1 MSRELDG
8 GREPRQGP
16 DRGKAGKSADPLRFE
31 EGREESPLEP
41 QAPTRGARGGK
52 QAEPL
57 RFGPER
63 EPEPGAPRQR
73 RPDWKKAS
81 ARKVRE
87 TTAPAE
93 PERREEAAP
102 QGDGHQSAP
111 QAGAAPENTGRP
123 DPLEGR
129 ADRFPSDRAAEPV
142 PPAEHGEPPDDPREA
157 PAPRGPERA
166 SLREGPAARLRFEDE
181 DAAPGSQPGKAAPK
195 GPRPAGRG
203 PGYSQDAPADAPPEA
218 PMGQSVPRDGGGKFR
233 TESNSEQVNRA
244 KFRMEKRE
252 AKLGRARDKLAKQK
266 PPKPKGPVRKIA
278 GAAGWTAH
286 GFVHSKI
293 YENEHENVGIEGAHR
308 SELAAEAGGRKLY
321 RFARRKIREH
331 PAKAVRRAQSRLTKA
346 TANYHLHRAAQEQP
360 KLAMNAW
367 KRFLYK
373 RKLKQQYRKRAK
385 EAAKYGAAAARKT
398 AVTTEKLAAR
408 TVGFVKRH
416 PVGVL
421 LALACLLIVF
431 LFQSCTS
438 ALAPLGSGAGG
449 GIGATTYAAKDADI
463 LAAEAAYCDLE
474 AELQTYL
481 DSYTATH
488 SYDEYHFD
496 LDEIEH
502 DPYVLISILSALHEG
517 EWTLADVEGTLA
529 DLFDRQ
535 YILTEEVVVETRY
548 RTESRTD
555 SDGNSYTVQV
565 PYDYYICYV
574 TLENFNLSH
583 LPVYMMGEEQMARYA
598 LYMASLGN
606 RPDLFPGSGYV
617 DKYTQPV
624 DRYEVPTEYLSDE
637 QFAALLTE
645 AEKYVGY
652 PYVWGGSSPATSFDC
667 SGYLSWVLNQCGWNV
682 GRLGATGLYNYCT
695 PTSNP
700 KPGDLV
706 FFVGTYDTTG
716 ISHCGLYLGD
726 GMMLHAGDPIGYAN
740 LNTSYW
746 QSHLYAYGRLP

>member
-1 MSRELDG
+1 MSRERDG
-8 GREPRQGP
+8 GREPRKDPASRLTSDQEQ
-16 DRGKAGKSADPLRFE
+16 AGRLSD
-31 EGREESPLEP
+31 
-41 QAPTRGARGGK
+41 
-52 QAEPL
+52 PL

-87 TTAPAE
+87 ATAE
-93 PERREEAAP
+93 PERREDAAP
-102 QGDGHQSAP
+102 QGDGSQPVSEPVEGAP
-111 QAGAAPENTGRP
+111 PLDSRAAT
-123 DPLEGR
+123 
-129 ADRFPSDRAAEPV
+129 FPPDRAAEPV
-142 PPAEHGEPPDDPREA
+142 PQAEHGEPPGDPRE
-157 PAPRGPERA
+157 APRGPERPEP
-166 SLREGPAARLRFEDE
+166 RQGPAARLRFEDE
-181 DAAPGSQPGKAAPK
+181 APADDPGADTPK

-203 PGYSQDAPADAPPEA
+203 PAYSQEGGGNQPQEA
-218 PMGQSVPRDGGGKFR
+218 PLGQSVPKDGSGKFR
-233 TESNSEQVNRA
+233 MESQQEQINRS
-244 KFRMEKRE
+244 KFRMEKQG
-252 AKLGRARDKLAKQK
+252 AKLDKARDRLAKQK
-266 PPKPKGPVRKIA
+266 PPKKKGLIRKAA

-286 GFVHSKI
+286 GFVHGKI

-308 SELAAEAGGRKLY
+308 SELVGEAAGRKLY
-321 RFARRKIREH
+321 RFAKRKVREH
-331 PAKAVRRAQSRLTKA
+331 PAKAVQRAQSKFTKA
-346 TANYHLHRAAQEQP
+346 TADYHFRMAAQEHPGLVKNPWQ
-360 KLAMNAW
+360 
-367 KRFLYK
+367 RFLYK
-373 RKLKQQYRKRAK
+373 RRLKQQYRKRAK
-385 EAAKYGAAAARKT
+385 EAAQYGAAAAKKT
-398 AVTTEKLAAR
+398 AVTTEKLATR

-421 LALACLLIVF
+421 LALACLLIVV
-431 LFQSCTS
+431 LFQSCVS
-438 ALAPLGSGAGG
+438 SLAPLGSGAGG
-449 GIGATTYAAKDADI
+449 GIGATTYAAKDEDI

-474 AELQTYL
+474 AELQGYL

-555 SDGNSYTVQV
+555 SEGNSYTVQV

-583 LPVYMMGEEQMARYA
+583 LPVYMMGEDQLARYA
-598 LYMASLGN
+598 LYMATLGN

-617 DKYTQPV
+617 DKYTQPA
-624 DRYEVPTEYLSDE
+624 DRYEVPAEYMGDE
-637 QFAALLTE
+637 KFAALLTE

-695 PTSNP
+695 PTSDP
-700 KPGDLV
+700 QPGDLV
-706 FFVGTYDTTG
+706 FFVGTYDTDG
-716 ISHCGLYLGD
+716 VSHCGLYLGD
-726 GMMLHAGDPIGYAN
+726 GMMLHCGDPIGYAN

-746 QSHLYAYGRLP
+746 QAHLYAYGRLP

>member
-1 MSRELDG
+1 MSRERDG
-8 GREPRQGP
+8 GREPRKDPASRLISDQEQ
-16 DRGKAGKSADPLRFE
+16 AGRLSD
-31 EGREESPLEP
+31 
-41 QAPTRGARGGK
+41 
-52 QAEPL
+52 PL

-87 TTAPAE
+87 ATAE
-93 PERREEAAP
+93 PERREDAAP
-102 QGDGHQSAP
+102 QGDGSQPVSEPVEGAP
-111 QAGAAPENTGRP
+111 PLDSRAAT
-123 DPLEGR
+123 
-129 ADRFPSDRAAEPV
+129 FPPDRAAEPV
-142 PPAEHGEPPDDPREA
+142 PQAEHGEPPGDPRE
-157 PAPRGPERA
+157 APRGPER
-166 SLREGPAARLRFEDE
+166 LEPRQGPAARLRFEDE
-181 DAAPGSQPGKAAPK
+181 APADDPGADTPK

-203 PGYSQDAPADAPPEA
+203 PAYSQEGGGNQPQEA
-218 PMGQSVPRDGGGKFR
+218 PLGQSVPKDGSGKFR
-233 TESNSEQVNRA
+233 MESQQEQINRS
-244 KFRMEKRE
+244 KFRMEKQG
-252 AKLGRARDKLAKQK
+252 AKLDKARDRLAKQK
-266 PPKPKGPVRKIA
+266 PPKKKGLIRKAA

-286 GFVHSKI
+286 GFVHGKI

-308 SELAAEAGGRKLY
+308 SELVGEAAGRKLY
-321 RFARRKIREH
+321 RFAKRKVREH
-331 PAKAVRRAQSRLTKA
+331 PAKAVQRAQSKFTKA
-346 TANYHLHRAAQEQP
+346 TADYHFRMAAQEHPGLVKNPWQ
-360 KLAMNAW
+360 
-367 KRFLYK
+367 RFLYK
-373 RKLKQQYRKRAK
+373 RRLKQQYRKRAK
-385 EAAKYGAAAARKT
+385 EAAQYGAAAAKKT
-398 AVTTEKLAAR
+398 AVTTEKLATR

-421 LALACLLIVF
+421 LALACLLIVV
-431 LFQSCTS
+431 LFQSCVS
-438 ALAPLGSGAGG
+438 SLAPLGSGAGG
-449 GIGATTYAAKDADI
+449 GIGATTYAAKDEDI

-474 AELQTYL
+474 AELQGYL

-555 SDGNSYTVQV
+555 SEGNSYTVQV

-583 LPVYMMGEEQMARYA
+583 LPVYMMGEDQLARYA
-598 LYMASLGN
+598 LYMATLGN

-617 DKYTQPV
+617 DKYTQPA
-624 DRYEVPTEYLSDE
+624 DRYEVPAEYMGDE
-637 QFAALLTE
+637 KFAALLTE

-695 PTSNP
+695 PTSDP
-700 KPGDLV
+700 RPGDLV
-706 FFVGTYDTTG
+706 FFVGTYDTDG
-716 ISHCGLYLGD
+716 VSHCGLYLGD
-726 GMMLHAGDPIGYAN
+726 GMMLHCGDPIGYAN

-746 QSHLYAYGRLP
+746 QAHLYAYGRLP